1 MPQGLHK
8 EDPLT
13 PDEREEYESDL
24 IAFCDRE
31 LDLLGDIEGLNVLYA
46 GGASPLWL
54 EGLAWRVGL
63 TGRLTALELDP
74 DRVPR
79 AAEILGEAT
88 SCTRLVSSTNSTCER
103 NPLWRHSRG
112 SRTAFELADGW
123 QRAILSTPWRQRS

>member
-13 PDEREEYESDL
+13 PDEREEYESEL
-24 IAFCDRE
+24 IALCERE
-31 LDLLGDIEGLNVLYA
+31 LNLLGDIEGLNVLYA

-54 EGLAWRVGL
+54 EGLACRVGL

-79 AAEILGEAT
+79 TAEILG
-88 SCTRLVSSTNSTCER
+88 
-103 NPLWRHSRG
+103 
-112 SRTAFELADGW
+112 
-123 QRAILSTPWRQRS
+123 